1 MYLFFT
7 VHTLICYRQLHNK
20 IREKN
25 PNKQKNNLVITGVN
39 DNMKIY
45 ILIVPVINK
54 IDRNRAI
61 KMILPFFYTTKTDLI
76 NYLIDL
82 KSIKFLQ

>member
-20 IREKN
+20 IREKK

-45 ILIVPVINK
+45 ILIVPVMNK
-54 IDRNRAI
+54 IDQYNTV
-61 KMILPFFYTTKTDLI
+61 KYK
-76 NYLIDL
+76 
-82 KSIKFLQ
+82 

>member
-25 PNKQKNNLVITGVN
+25 PNKQKNNLVITVVN

-61 KMILPFFYTTKTDLI
+61 KMILPFSYTTKTDLI